1 MMKVLGR
8 TLAILFAAL
17 LVSGAAYAL
26 GSAGLAGGAASGP
39 PGSAVA
45 RDGGPPAG
53 FQAGEGH
60 RPGGDREGGGGVF
73 GALEVGKNLAIM
85 AIIVA
90 LVAGGAA
97 LARRIWPGP
106 RGQEPPAASAG

>member
-1 MMKVLGR
+1 MRLIGR

-17 LVSGAAYAL
+17 LVAGATYAL
-26 GSAGLAGGAASGP
+26 GGAGLAGGTSGGP
-39 PGSAVA
+39 PGAAVTS
-45 RDGGPPAG
+45 GGPPAG

-60 RPGGDREGGGGVF
+60 RHGGDRDGGGIF

-90 LVAGGAA
+90 LVGGGAA
-97 LARRIWPGP
+97 LARRIWP
-106 RGQEPPAASAG
+106 RSAPSRA